1 MATRN
6 DIRLLGLRIREL
18 RKAKRLS
25 QEALAEKAK
34 IHYKFLGGIER
45 GQTNPTIHVLDDI
58 ANALGVS
65 LADLFVFD
73 SFVADTKQLRKELL
87 EVVRKSDLERL
98 RALRRFAR
106 SVQP

>member
-6 DIRLLGLRIREL
+6 DIKLLGLRIREL

-45 GQTNPTIHVLDDI
+45 GQANPTIHVLDDI
-58 ANALGVS
+58 ANALGVT

-73 SFVADTKQLRKELL
+73 SFVADAKQLRKDLL

-98 RALRRFAR
+98 RALRRFVR